1 MYYRLYN
8 KVIEKKM
15 ILSYFFY
22 IEVRNNGVKRCVNVQ
37 MTTCIGKIKQI
48 CNEKVFVICN
58 QINNLKKENG

>member
-37 MTTCIGKIKQI
+37 MTTCIGKTKQI
-48 CNEKVFVICN
+48 CNEKV
-58 QINNLKKENG
+58 LKTSA